1 MADEVLAAGLAS
13 GQTVRAAAATANVSE
28 RTAARRWAQPA
39 FRRRVAELQHDMVG
53 RCLGRMAE
61 GMPAAADTLRQLLT
75 AKSESVRLGAARA
88 MLELGIRVQDTVEL
102 SERIAALERLAA
114 GSALGVVNE

>member
-1 MADEVLAAGLAS
+1 MADEALAAGLAS
-13 GQTVRAAAATANVSE
+13 GETVRAAAAAAKVSE
-28 RTAARRWAQPA
+28 RTAARRWAQPV
-39 FRRRVAELQHDMVG
+39 FRRRVAELQHEMVG

-102 SERIAALERLAA
+102 GERIAALERLTISQSP
-114 GSALGVVNE
+114 GGTNE